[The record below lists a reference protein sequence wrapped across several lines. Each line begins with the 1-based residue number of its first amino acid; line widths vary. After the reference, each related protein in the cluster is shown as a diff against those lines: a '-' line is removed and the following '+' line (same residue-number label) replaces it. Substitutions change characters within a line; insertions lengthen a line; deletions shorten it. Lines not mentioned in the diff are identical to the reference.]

1 MSLLFSE
8 CFDNFNRKKNLN
20 HLFVKT
26 LLRWSTFVESE
37 IEKEK
42 KTPSWQWEHTPL
54 FFLKFTFLWSNQNFS
69 LWMRHKELLVFKF
82 TNVCFLSFFLLSFC
96 RLYFLFTLLERFAF
110 NAELLLIFHGK
121 LLLLQL
127 CVIRN
132 VRLNAYTIFAVDDDF
147 FFEIFSLGFFFA
159 YS

>member
-1 MSLLFSE
+1 MK
-8 CFDNFNRKKNLN
+8 RKK
-20 HLFVKT
+20 HL
-26 LLRWSTFVESE
+26 RDNEN
-37 IEKEK
+37 
-42 KTPSWQWEHTPL
+42 TPL
-54 FFLKFTFLWSNQNFS
+54 FFPQIHFS
-69 LWMRHKELLVFKF
+69 LIQPELFALNATQRIISIQIHECMVFYLF
-82 TNVCFLSFFLLSFC
+82 FCSLSVV
-96 RLYFLFTLLERFAF
+96 YFLFTLLERFAF

-147 FFEIFSLGFFFA
+147 FLFLKYSRLAFFA